1 MSYHIFPA
9 GGGQQH
15 LPGGV
20 RRRLNLAHLEP
31 LQNASVLNTG
41 WNDTMSLPLNST
53 RHLMPLSMREA
64 HWEPPTVNVLPTAM
78 SRTATLSF
86 PSKAFGSTTRRAEPL
101 PPTPLQSVGRR
112 SEHWY
117 SDPIH
122 GVFSTNVVDVPNR
135 FATRCARTTHPSPPS
150 LLRPSTHRLLP
161 AAYAC
166 VPRLPSPQQPQ
177 RVHPAPWCACPRGPC
192 RCARA
197 CRLRQRGLA
206 LQRARWLVE
215 AAALTQPALL
225 GSHQRLLEHTLLRT
239 LALLRGPAEPEQQ
252 GERSLAG
259 VTCRSSF
266 AGRACRHS
274 QQQLCG
280 AYQGCICVRADR
292 CSVCRAAPT
301 SLLSAAVMVGS
312 ESYTHAL
319 AVFIM
324 QCFASWRDGATR
336 TRYHRDQS
344 AR

>member
-135 FATRCARTTHPSPPS
+135 FATSNRNVFTP
-150 LLRPSTHRLLP
+150 RPG
-161 AAYAC
+161 
-166 VPRLPSPQQPQ
+166 V
-177 RVHPAPWCACPRGPC
+177 PAPAVP
-192 RCARA
+192 
-197 CRLRQRGLA
+197 
-206 LQRARWLVE
+206 
-215 AAALTQPALL
+215 
-225 GSHQRLLEHTLLRT
+225 
-239 LALLRGPAEPEQQ
+239 
-252 GERSLAG
+252 AG
-259 VTCRSSF
+259 VLERVASASE
-266 AGRACRHS
+266 G
-274 QQQLCG
+274 
-280 AYQGCICVRADR
+280 
-292 CSVCRAAPT
+292 
-301 SLLSAAVMVGS
+301 SLYSA
-312 ESYTHAL
+312 
-319 AVFIM
+319 
-324 QCFASWRDGATR
+324 RDGWSKPQLSR
-336 TRYHRDQS
+336 SQHCWDRINGC
-344 AR
+344 